1 MGNLLKSYLG
11 SVVTLSLVVLPVVG
25 FSAELPELAPV
36 NPAFEEYL
44 AKRQQG
50 VVSLQQ
56 NEMSRGYIPGPVK
69 LPAPS
74 GAVPALVAGP
84 LTLPSSYDLRTLGKL
99 TPIRDQD
106 GCGDCWAFATYSSLE
121 SCLLTNETWD
131 FSENNL
137 NVSSGFDIG
146 CCNGG
151 NSYMSAAYLA
161 RWSGPV
167 SQSDDPETWTGC
179 TTVSGVA
186 PRKHVQEVL
195 FLPVRTSATD
205 NNTIK
210 QAVMTYGAVYTA
222 ILVTGGAGYLP
233 PYSDAYYNASTY
245 AYYYNGTAATDH
257 AIAIV
262 GWDDNFAASNFS
274 TVPPGNGAFIIRNSW
289 GTAWGQSGYFYMSY
303 YDTKVGNVENAVF
316 VSPDPTD
323 KYSRNYQYDPLG
335 WVSSLGYGTTT
346 AWGANIFTAVGNEQL
361 RAVSF
366 YTPAVNSTYRI
377 YVYTNATSGPT
388 SGTLASSTSGTNA
401 LPGYF
406 TIALPTVVNLTANL
420 KFSVVM
426 KFTTPGY
433 NYPIPIEYA
442 YSGYSSAATAA
453 AGQSYFSSTGSS
465 WQDATTWNSTCN
477 VSIKAFTSAN
487 DVSVT
492 LTAAPNPVVVGSNLN
507 YSISVTNLG
516 PAWATSVTVADP
528 VPASVTFNSA
538 TPSQG
543 TCTNQGG
550 ILICS
555 LGTLDS
561 NATATVSIS
570 VTPTLARALTNT
582 VTVTA
587 SEPDTNSGNNA
598 ATNITTVTTLPPTI
612 TTLSPL
618 PTGTVGVVYSQTL
631 AASGGTTP
639 YSWSV
644 VSNSLPAGLTL
655 VASSGSITGAPT
667 VATTASFT
675 VRVTDAGS
683 QIADKDFSLTVN
695 PSLTTFQVWQVQYF
709 GCTNC
714 PQAAETADPDGD
726 GQNNLAEF
734 LAGTDPTNSASAFD
748 VISIVQEGDDV
759 RVGWLAGGGR
769 TNVVQA
775 VNDAGSGF
783 TNNFSD
789 LSPLFIIPGA
799 GDVLTNYLDV
809 GGATNA
815 PSRFYRVRLVP

>member
-1 MGNLLKSYLG
+1 MSENAAGVVRAPWGSDDDHFVGRQMKTRNFLKSYLG
-11 SVVTLSLVVLPVVG
+11 FVVTLSLVVFPVAG
-25 FSAELPELAPV
+25 FSAGLPELAPV

-50 VVSLQQ
+50 VVALQQ
-56 NEMSRGYIPGPVK
+56 NELPRGYIPPPMQ

-74 GAVPALVAGP
+74 GAVPSLVAGP

-137 NVSSGFDIG
+137 NVSSGFDPG

-151 NSYMSAAYLA
+151 NSYMSAAYMA

-262 GWDDNFAASNFS
+262 GWDDNFPASNFS
-274 TVPPGNGAFIIRNSW
+274 TVPAGNGAFIIRNSW

-303 YDTKVGNVENAVF
+303 YDTKVGRVENAVF
-316 VSPDPTD
+316 VSPDSTT
-323 KYSRNYQYDPLG
+323 KYSRIYQYDPLG
-335 WVSSLGYGTTT
+335 WVESYGYGLTP
-346 AWGANIFTAVGNEQL
+346 AWGANIFTAVGKEQL

-366 YTPAVNSTYRI
+366 YTPVVNSTYQI

-388 SGTLASSTSGTNA
+388 SGGLASSTSGTIA
-401 LPGYF
+401 QPGYH
-406 TIALPTVVNLTANL
+406 TIALPTPVNLTASQ
-420 KFSVVM
+420 KFSVVV

-433 NYPIPIEYA
+433 TWPIPIDLVWP
-442 YSGYSSAATAA
+442 GYSSGATAA
-453 AGQSYFSSTGSS
+453 PKQSYLSSNGTS
-465 WQDATTWNSTCN
+465 WTDATTWNSTCN
-477 VSIKAFTSAN
+477 VCIKAFTSTAYLHVTAIALESN
-487 DVSVT
+487 DVRIT
-492 LTAAPNPVVVGSNLN
+492 WLT
-507 YSISVTNLG
+507 
-516 PAWATSVTVADP
+516 
-528 VPASVTFNSA
+528 
-538 TPSQG
+538 
-543 TCTNQGG
+543 
-550 ILICS
+550 
-555 LGTLDS
+555 
-561 NATATVSIS
+561 
-570 VTPTLARALTNT
+570 
-582 VTVTA
+582 
-587 SEPDTNSGNNA
+587 
-598 ATNITTVTTLPPTI
+598 
-612 TTLSPL
+612 
-618 PTGTVGVVYSQTL
+618 
-631 AASGGTTP
+631 SGG
-639 YSWSV
+639 
-644 VSNSLPAGLTL
+644 
-655 VASSGSITGAPT
+655 
-667 VATTASFT
+667 
-675 VRVTDAGS
+675 
-683 QIADKDFSLTVN
+683 Q
-695 PSLTTFQVWQVQYF
+695 
-709 GCTNC
+709 
-714 PQAAETADPDGD
+714 
-726 GQNNLAEF
+726 
-734 LAGTDPTNSASAFD
+734 
-748 VISIVQEGDDV
+748 
-759 RVGWLAGGGR
+759 
-769 TNVVQA
+769 TNVVQVTNGTA
-775 VNDAGSGF
+775 VGY

-799 GDVLTNYLDV
+799 SDVLTNYLDV